1 VKLKLDEDS
10 SLQYQPGDVVMIK
23 PRNIPTDVDQ
33 FLDVLPFDPDL
44 PINFI
49 PIHDND
55 PTPEIPS
62 GITLRQLAAF
72 YLDFKAIPGRTFFQV
87 FASFSSDENEKEK
100 LEELGSMEGTD
111 DRYDYVNRPRR
122 NICEVLQDFHKT
134 SACVKLENLLDLIPL
149 IRARAF
155 SIASSPSAHPHQLHI
170 LVAVVNYKTKLHKRR
185 TGLCS
190 SYLASLCPG
199 DQIEIWLKRG
209 GISFTRDSP
218 NIMIGPGTG
227 IAPFRSA
234 CHQFAVEGKHDS
246 LVFFGCRSSSADFY
260 FKDEWK
266 ELGVKLFPAF
276 SRDQEDKI
284 YVQHLIKKEGG
295 LLWQLINESNASVFV
310 AGNSKQMPDG
320 VRDAFLQIF
329 QEFGNLSLTEAKQ
342 FYLKM
347 QSIKRYQQE
356 TWS

>member
-122 NICEVLQDFHKT
+122 NICEVLQVIF
-134 SACVKLENLLDLIPL
+134 
-149 IRARAF
+149 
-155 SIASSPSAHPHQLHI
+155 
-170 LVAVVNYKTKLHKRR
+170 
-185 TGLCS
+185 
-190 SYLASLCPG
+190 
-199 DQIEIWLKRG
+199 
-209 GISFTRDSP
+209 
-218 NIMIGPGTG
+218 
-227 IAPFRSA
+227 
-234 CHQFAVEGKHDS
+234 
-246 LVFFGCRSSSADFY
+246 SSS
-260 FKDEWK
+260 
-266 ELGVKLFPAF
+266 
-276 SRDQEDKI
+276 S
-284 YVQHLIKKEGG
+284 
-295 LLWQLINESNASVFV
+295 
-310 AGNSKQMPDG
+310 
-320 VRDAFLQIF
+320 
-329 QEFGNLSLTEAKQ
+329 
-342 FYLKM
+342 
-347 QSIKRYQQE
+347 
-356 TWS
+356 